1 MQIVSDQR
9 RSLVYFDETNNH
21 FIKIFKPKFIN
32 KLKYFFRLR
41 KYPGDNFFYI
51 AKELQKLGVKTVEI
65 VNFSHY
71 KVVNKN
77 IDGISLNKY
86 LESNSNSNSN
96 NEQILQKYVHLIFTL
111 LKNNIYS
118 GDLSYDNFFVKDN
131 EIIVIDLEDY
141 RKVKFLARTSKEAI
155 RRMYGKIPEEIIT
168 SIVKKLND

>member
-51 AKELQKLGVKTVEI
+51 AEELQKLGIKTVEI

-71 KVVNKN
+71 KVVTKN
-77 IDGISLNKY
+77 IAGISLNKY
-86 LESNSNSNSN
+86 LESNSN
-96 NEQILQKYVHLIFTL
+96 NEQILQKYVHLISTL

-141 RKVKFLARTSKEAI
+141 RKVNFLARTSKEAI
-155 RRMYGKIPEEIIT
+155 RRMYGKIPEEIINL
-168 SIVKKLND
+168 IIKKLND

>member
-51 AKELQKLGVKTVEI
+51 AKELQKLEIKTVEI

-71 KVVNKN
+71 KVVTKN
-77 IDGISLNKY
+77 IDGISLSKY
-86 LESNSNSNSN
+86 LESNSN
-96 NEQILQKYVHLIFTL
+96 NEQILQKYVHLISTL